1 LAFIVL
7 VLNEMVLVLVLDS
20 VFSITSTSTASLST
34 ASLST
39 ASLSTAPL
47 STAPLSTASLST
59 ASLSTASLSTASL
72 STAPLSGLLARLSLL
87 TSHLRLVFDLGQLDP
102 LER

>member
-20 VFSITSTSTASLST
+20 VFSITST
-34 ASLST
+34 ST

>member
-20 VFSITSTSTASLST
+20 VFSITSTSTA
-34 ASLST
+34 
-39 ASLSTAPL
+39 PL

-59 ASLSTASLSTASL
+59 ASLSTASLS
-72 STAPLSGLLARLSLL
+72 GLLARLGLL
-87 TSHLRLVFDLGQLDP
+87 TSHLRLVLDLGQLDP

>member
-39 ASLSTAPL
+39 ASLSTA
-47 STAPLSTASLST
+47 SLST

-72 STAPLSGLLARLSLL
+72 STAPLSGLLTRLGLL
-87 TSHLRLVFDLGQLDP
+87 TSHLRLVLDLGQLDP
-102 LER
+102 FER

>member
-34 ASLST
+34 A
-39 ASLSTAPL
+39 PL
-47 STAPLSTASLST
+47 STAP
-59 ASLSTASLSTASL
+59 LSTASLSTASL

>member
-1 LAFIVL
+1 MAFIVL

-34 ASLST
+34 A
-39 ASLSTAPL
+39 PL
-47 STAPLSTASLST
+47 STAPLST

>member
-34 ASLST
+34 A
-39 ASLSTAPL
+39 PL

-59 ASLSTASLSTASL
+59 ASLSTAS
-72 STAPLSGLLARLSLL
+72 LSGLLARLSLL

>member
-1 LAFIVL
+1 MAFIVL

-39 ASLSTAPL
+39 ASLSTASL
-47 STAPLSTASLST
+47 STAP
-59 ASLSTASLSTASL
+59 L
-72 STAPLSGLLARLSLL
+72 STAPLSGLLARLGLL
-87 TSHLRLVFDLGQLDP
+87 TSHLRLVLDLGQLDP

>member
-1 LAFIVL
+1 MAFIVL

-34 ASLST
+34 A
-39 ASLSTAPL
+39 P
-47 STAPLSTASLST
+47 
-59 ASLSTASLSTASL
+59 L
-72 STAPLSGLLARLSLL
+72 STAPLSGLLARLGLL
-87 TSHLRLVFDLGQLDP
+87 TGHLRLVLDLGQLDP

>member
-1 LAFIVL
+1 MAFIVL
-7 VLNEMVLVLVLDS
+7 VLNEMVLVLDS

-47 STAPLSTASLST
+47 STAPLS
-59 ASLSTASLSTASL
+59 
-72 STAPLSGLLARLSLL
+72 GLLARLGLL
-87 TSHLRLVFDLGQLDP
+87 TGHLRLVLDLGQLDP

>member
-47 STAPLSTASLST
+47 STAPLS
-59 ASLSTASLSTASL
+59 
-72 STAPLSGLLARLSLL
+72 GLLARLGLL
-87 TSHLRLVFDLGQLDP
+87 TGHLRLVLDLGQLDP

>member
-1 LAFIVL
+1 MAFIVL

-47 STAPLSTASLST
+47 STA
-59 ASLSTASLSTASL
+59 SL
-72 STAPLSGLLARLSLL
+72 STAPLSGLLARLGLL
-87 TSHLRLVFDLGQLDP
+87 TSHLRLVLDLGQLDP

>member
-34 ASLST
+34 APLST

-47 STAPLSTASLST
+47 STAPLS
-59 ASLSTASLSTASL
+59 
-72 STAPLSGLLARLSLL
+72 GLLARLGLL
-87 TSHLRLVFDLGQLDP
+87 TGHLRLVLDLGQLDP